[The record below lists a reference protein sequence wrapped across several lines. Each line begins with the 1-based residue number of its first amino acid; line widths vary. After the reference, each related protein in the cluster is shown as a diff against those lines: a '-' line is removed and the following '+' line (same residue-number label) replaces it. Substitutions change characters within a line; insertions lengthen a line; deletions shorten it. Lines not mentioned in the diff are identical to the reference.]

1 MNGASL
7 IKGSYDFKDGD
18 SDAHCV
24 SIPGLNV
31 AGLGGLFLCVNLD
44 PNQTGGFVI
53 TSEVFMEASIR
64 FSMLTVDYTFPLGND
79 LVEWPCP
86 NIPLI
91 AGCGVGLVVLL
102 GLLCFGCC
110 ACYRRRKARRLP
122 SNFQA
127 SVEVR
132 NASEQ
137 AGAVATTPTVGIE
150 VQSVY
155 AKI

>member
-7 IKGSYDFKDGD
+7 IKGSYDFQDGA

-31 AGLGGLFLCVNLD
+31 AGLGGLSLCLNLD

-64 FSMLTVDYTFPLGND
+64 FSMLAMDYDFPLGND

-91 AGCGVGLVVLL
+91 AGCGVGVVVLL
-102 GLLCFGCC
+102 ALLCFGCC
-110 ACYRRRKARRLP
+110 ACYRRRKARLP
-122 SNFQA
+122 SNLQA
-127 SVEVR
+127 SGEVR

-137 AGAVATTPTVGIE
+137 AGATPTTPTVGIE
-150 VQSVY
+150 VQSAY